1 MLYNCDKVIYSSF
14 VAVKQLGDCEM
25 KLSILS
31 RFNASILFEFEAE
44 ENSLKITLQAAV
56 KARANLDGADLR
68 GADLYGANLYGANL
82 RSANLYGADLRSAN
96 LYGANLHGANLD
108 GANLYGANLD
118 GADLRSANLHGAN
131 LDGAN
136 LDGANLYGA
145 NLRSANLYGEKLSKT
160 PLQINGLKWFV
171 LISDN
176 FMRIGCQRY
185 THEEWANFTDEE
197 IAKMDFGALKFWR
210 QWKISLVAMCSAH
223 NKREEASEEKEV

>member
-68 GADLYGANLYGANL
+68 GADLY
-82 RSANLYGADLRSAN
+82 
-96 LYGANLHGANLD
+96 
-108 GANLYGANLD
+108 
-118 GADLRSANLHGAN
+118 
-131 LDGAN
+131 
-136 LDGANLYGA
+136 GANLYGA